1 MALLNNLENI
11 VTGTSD
17 NIIEQYILEWFWE
30 NNALTLP
37 KIGTFQAQYQNAQV
51 TSANG
56 ELVPPRQTLKFEQ
69 NENSTENEEFVQFIA
84 QKTGFGKQA
93 SQNLL
98 TEYVDFV
105 QYDLNTKKNYTI
117 VGVGTLLA
125 NPDKTVSFQSRVEE
139 NIFAESFGLQ
149 TLKALP
155 IKTDVPYRNPDL
167 SANLPT
173 EESIKNEAVNKI
185 TPKENKPKAENTY
198 KETPKAETKTENTTK
213 IDTAKTEKVVEKTT
227 EKQPV
232 SKTQI
237 TEKLNK
243 TEKTEKGILGKELNL
258 PAVDEV
264 ENEEVVPIHKQLYF
278 WIAVVIFLVC
288 ATFALLLMTDT
299 QIFGK
304 KPKNETVIKEPDD
317 SKEIAENDKKSEK
330 TDKKDDAKKSDK
342 DKTENKK
349 PEVNEKGDVMELLK
363 MPNVSL
369 REEFASMPDE
379 PVNLDKVL
387 ITTPE
392 KRYFIIVASFDNSPR
407 AYSYYNNMVKF
418 GFEMVKILKPSPQ
431 NPKYRISVA
440 DYSDKKLARL
450 RNLEFDKKYRVQ
462 SWILLY

>member
-1 MALLNNLENI
+1 MALPNNLENI
-11 VTGTSD
+11 ATGTSE

-30 NNALTLP
+30 NNTLTLP

-69 NENSTENEEFVQFIA
+69 NENPTDNEEFVQFIA
-84 QKTGFGKQA
+84 QKTSFGKQA

-98 TEYVDFV
+98 MEYVDFV

-117 VGVGTLLA
+117 IGVGTLLA
-125 NPDKTVSFQSRVEE
+125 NPDKSISFQSRVEE

-155 IKTDVPYRNPDL
+155 IKTDIPYKNPDL
-167 SANLPT
+167 SAGLPT
-173 EESIKNEAVNKI
+173 EESIKAENSKNQEAFNKNI
-185 TPKENKPKAENTY
+185 PKENKPKAENTY
-198 KETPKAETKTENTTK
+198 KTTPKIENTTEN
-213 IDTAKTEKVVEKTT
+213 IT
-227 EKQPV
+227 EKQ
-232 SKTQI
+232 
-237 TEKLNK
+237 EKSQDEKQNK
-243 TEKTEKGILGKELNL
+243 ANKNEKAILGKEMNL

-264 ENEEVVPIHKQLYF
+264 EHEEVVPIHKQLYF

-304 KPKNETVIKEPDD
+304 KSKNETVIKEPDD
-317 SKEIAENDKKSEK
+317 SKELAENDKKI
-330 TDKKDDAKKSDK
+330 DKKNENKKNENNK
-342 DKTENKK
+342 PENKK
-349 PEVNEKGDVMELLK
+349 PEINEKGDVMDLLK
-363 MPNVSL
+363 MPSVSL
-369 REEFASMPDE
+369 REEFALMPDE
-379 PVNLDKVL
+379 PANLDKIL